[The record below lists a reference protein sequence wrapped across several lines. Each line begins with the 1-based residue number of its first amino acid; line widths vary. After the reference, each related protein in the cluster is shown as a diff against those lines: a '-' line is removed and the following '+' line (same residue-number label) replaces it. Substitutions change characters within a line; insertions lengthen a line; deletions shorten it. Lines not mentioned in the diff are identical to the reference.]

1 MLVALLLPAVRIV
14 RVVRFARILRSL
26 RGVNLLRTLTS
37 VNRAMFSLRAT
48 MHRRSGSRIRESTRR
63 VT

>member
-14 RVVRFARILRSL
+14 RLLRFARVLYSL

-48 MHRRSGSRIRESTRR
+48 MRRRGAVRESANRR
-63 VT
+63 GA

>member
-1 MLVALLLPAVRIV
+1 VLY
-14 RVVRFARILRSL
+14 SL

-48 MHRRSGSRIRESTRR
+48 MRRRGAVRESANRR
-63 VT
+63 GA